1 MSEQQ
6 LSAMLEKIAALYDE
20 KEAAEAALKDVKKQI
35 DTHEKIAVEML
46 AASGLDGVKAAGKS
60 WYLRDFYGVSIPTDN
75 KAEVVAAARAAGL
88 EDFIT
93 VNTATL
99 KSWLAEQHRN
109 NGATGNSLADGTPFE
124 GLVSEYHET
133 RLSRQTR
140 D

>member
-1 MSEQQ
+1 M
-6 LSAMLEKIAALYDE
+6 I
-20 KEAAEAALKDVKKQI
+20 
-35 DTHEKIAVEML
+35 
-46 AASGLDGVKAAGKS
+46 
-60 WYLRDFYGVSIPTDN
+60 
-75 KAEVVAAARAAGL
+75 AAARQAGL

-109 NGATGNSLADGTPFE
+109 NGATGNSLADGTPFA